1 MSGAW
6 RRCLPAAAAAS
17 SAAEKRV
24 VGGMIGAA
32 ELQGATS
39 DLAKSVRALYRD
51 FLRASARDPGVR
63 DAARDAF
70 RKDMHASGVQRID
83 FLLRQGHKKLALIKS
98 PGFKGVSRIDAK
110 K

>member
-1 MSGAW
+1 M
-6 RRCLPAAAAAS
+6 AA
-17 SAAEKRV
+17 AAEKRV

-51 FLRASARDPGVR
+51 FLRASVHDPGVR
-63 DAARDAF
+63 SAARDGF
-70 RKDMHASGVQRID
+70 RSDMHASGVQRID

-98 PGFKGVSRIDAK
+98 PGFKGISRINTK